1 MRASPDEPA
10 PGRLQRTRA
19 PRRTSLETYEK
30 IAGIIRQKR
39 HVVAFT
45 GAGISVDAGIPA
57 FRGGQGL
64 WEKYDPAEY
73 AEISAFHRD
82 PTKVWTM
89 LREMGSLILSA
100 QPSPAHAA
108 LGALEQAGLLD
119 AVVTQNVD
127 GLHQSAGNTNVIEYH
142 GNHMRLRCEQCSR
155 TSPFTE
161 ESTKVLPFP
170 RCERCGEPLRPD
182 VVFFGEPIPTGAM
195 IRANQAAS
203 TCRALLIIG
212 TSGVV
217 YPAAEIPF
225 MAGANGAVVIEIN
238 VSPTPFTSS
247 VTNHYL
253 EGKAS
258 EILPA
263 IVGELGLMK
272 SD

>member
-1 MRASPDEPA
+1 
-10 PGRLQRTRA
+10 
-19 PRRTSLETYEK
+19 LETYEK
-30 IAGIIRQKR
+30 IAGIIKQKG
-39 HVVAFT
+39 HIVAFT

-64 WEKYDPAEY
+64 WEKYDPMEY

-82 PTKVWTM
+82 PKKVWTM
-89 LREMGSLILSA
+89 LREMGSVILGA
-100 QPSPAHAA
+100 GPSPAHLA

-119 AVVTQNVD
+119 AVITQNVD

-142 GNHMRLRCEQCSR
+142 GNHLRLLCEHCSR

-161 ESTKVLPFP
+161 ESTKILPFP
-170 RCERCGEPLRPD
+170 RCEKCGEPLKPD
-182 VVFFGEPIPTGAM
+182 VVFFGESIPTGAV
-195 IRANQAAS
+195 IRANHAAAA
-203 TCRALLIIG
+203 CKVMMIVG

-225 MAGANGAVVIEIN
+225 MAAANGASVVEIN

-247 VTNHYL
+247 ITNHYL
-253 EGKAS
+253 EGRAS

-263 IVGELGLMK
+263 IAGELGLMK
-272 SD
+272 RD